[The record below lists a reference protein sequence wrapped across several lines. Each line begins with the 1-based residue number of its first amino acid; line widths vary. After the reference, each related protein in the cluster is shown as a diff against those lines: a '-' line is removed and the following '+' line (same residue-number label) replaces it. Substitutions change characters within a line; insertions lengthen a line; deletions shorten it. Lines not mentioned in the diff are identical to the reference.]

1 MTEYA
6 RPLTEPLD
14 RLAGASG
21 DFASGLRSRL
31 PNMNVAAV
39 PNALDAQ
46 AARVASKLPSGA
58 GAGGSA
64 VVVLWSGLVAVSA
77 IFGIISSG
85 IIVNHAS
92 VTYPHNLAADLLSLG
107 SSLCLVL
114 AGFVAPLLAFH
125 INRCVAFDSN
135 TLPRRGIIGLAA
147 QWWAP
152 IYLLAT
158 LLLAGAD
165 AMRLWQHGSKIRESL
180 MIVSPDATWTAG
192 RLLLQLAVAGKAV
205 AEVPVFLDIL
215 KALRIS
221 DWDFPGVRDRSHAAW
236 GAVRSVFFLLAAGL
250 IQLAPL
256 VATLFLALRDEW
268 PFGGACS
275 ETAPAVA
282 GCAGSSFASVLHS
295 INCPRLALPTVRS
308 TWTAIFACR
317 QRHQHRQQGH
327 LAQRDGPVSPGT
339 RHPYQAWP
347 RSWSLGACT
356 GIVGIVA
363 WMSERSWSILSW
375 PLASVHSQTE

>member
-1 MTEYA
+1 M
-6 RPLTEPLD
+6 
-14 RLAGASG
+14 
-21 DFASGLRSRL
+21 
-31 PNMNVAAV
+31 
-39 PNALDAQ
+39 
-46 AARVASKLPSGA
+46 
-58 GAGGSA
+58 
-64 VVVLWSGLVAVSA
+64 VVLWSGLVAVSA

-135 TLPRRGIIGLAA
+135 NLPRRGFIGLAA

-192 RLLLQLAVAGKAV
+192 RLLLQLGIAGKAV

-268 PFGGACS
+268 PFGGNAINIVS
-275 ETAPAVA
+275 KGILLGGTALSALVHAIPTKLGPAA
-282 GCAGSSFASVLHS
+282 GALGPALSSSA
-295 INCPRLALPTVRS
+295 
-308 TWTAIFACR
+308 
-317 QRHQHRQQGH
+317 
-327 LAQRDGPVSPGT
+327 
-339 RHPYQAWP
+339 
-347 RSWSLGACT
+347 
-356 GIVGIVA
+356 
-363 WMSERSWSILSW
+363 
-375 PLASVHSQTE
+375 